1 MDRRCDGEIDL
12 ETAARVLGVHYQT
25 AYRWVRTGRL
35 PAAKVGG
42 GYRVASRD
50 VEKLAARRGARQ
62 SLGYT
67 GRSRDWDRLRLQL
80 HTALVAGD
88 DTAARRV
95 FEAVDLARVP
105 MLEQCE
111 ELLTP
116 TLRRLGEECAA
127 GSLSGA
133 RVRVAAG
140 ICERS
145 LEWAVSRLDPPAASC
160 GVALVVTPKG
170 EEHRL
175 PAFMAGAVLRSDGWT
190 VREILM
196 VGPSEISDLADRIRP
211 AMAVVS
217 VTQPDTAGN
226 AELVRIALEG
236 TFGVPVLVG
245 GPGQSLRRLLFME
258 IAEQDSALRQDV
270 SAS

>member
-1 MDRRCDGEIDL
+1 MDRRCDGEMDL
-12 ETAARVLGVHYQT
+12 ETVARVLGVHYQT
-25 AYRWVRTGRL
+25 VYRWVRTGRL
-35 PAAKVGG
+35 PATKVGAE
-42 GYRVASRD
+42 YRVAARD
-50 VEKLAARRGARQ
+50 VEKVVARREARQ
-62 SLGYT
+62 PLGYT
-67 GRSRDWDRLRLQL
+67 GRGRDWNRLQIQL

-111 ELLTP
+111 ELLAP
-116 TLRRLGEECAA
+116 TLRRLGDEWAA
-127 GSLSGA
+127 GELSGA

-170 EEHRL
+170 EDHRL
-175 PAFMAGAVLRSDGWT
+175 PAFMAGAVLRNDGWT

-196 VGPSEISDLADRIRP
+196 VGPSEIGDLADRIRP

-217 VTQPDTAGN
+217 VTQPETAET
-226 AELVRIALEG
+226 AELVRIALQR

-245 GPGQSLRRLLFME
+245 GPGQSLRRLLFLE
-258 IAEQDSALRQDV
+258 IAEQDPALRQDAP
-270 SAS
+270 AS